1 MNVLSKS
8 WKISVIILL
17 ILTTTF
23 IFKDD
28 YIEFHLISGETRKIT
43 SLFNIQIINTEEN
56 LKLKNALFRL
66 GLTGKSNK
74 IIMMRLDKNILFFK
88 QHYYSTEKSLYMD
101 LYSKTSMTYNDSVLI
116 DDTENMRIS
125 AEISDL
131 WHEISK

>member
-56 LKLKNALFRL
+56 IKLKNALFRL

-88 QHYYSTEKSLYMD
+88 QHYY
-101 LYSKTSMTYNDSVLI
+101 
-116 DDTENMRIS
+116 
-125 AEISDL
+125 
-131 WHEISK
+131 